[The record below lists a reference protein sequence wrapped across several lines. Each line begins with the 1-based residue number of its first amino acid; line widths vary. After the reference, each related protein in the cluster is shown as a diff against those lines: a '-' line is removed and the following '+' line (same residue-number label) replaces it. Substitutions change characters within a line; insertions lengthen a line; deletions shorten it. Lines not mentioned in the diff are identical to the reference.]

1 VNKMLDE
8 KVINIKLKNLKDL
21 GRFAYSLISTG
32 QTSYIIH
39 YKKSGKNIYGILMI
53 FRDYYKYYG
62 IPMFY
67 YISLDKPIEG
77 TYLLVK
83 VDDTGEIVK
92 PSKSSRPGWIHIPI
106 IELEKEPIFLDVK
119 NDEEK

>member
-1 VNKMLDE
+1 MLDE